1 MKVDLE
7 IYRSYF
13 FEELESD
20 DEAFLKCC
28 GQQLNKKPWRSKAN
42 EKTST
47 EIRTPGIA
55 VASTASTA
63 ANVVKPLNHEFYE
76 GL

>member
-1 MKVDLE
+1 MRQLPLLRSRMKVDLK

-13 FEELESD
+13 FEELEPD
-20 DEAFLKCC
+20 DEAFLKRC

-47 EIRTPGIA
+47 EIQDA
-55 VASTASTA
+55 
-63 ANVVKPLNHEFYE
+63 
-76 GL
+76 